1 MASPEPNLMFGQYRL
16 LRELNRGATAI
27 VYEALDTSRN
37 KRVAAKVRLLE
48 RVIFVRGR
56 LQNAHGMQI
65 VVLVGPPHVEAHRS
79 LHPGR
84 HARGHVHQS

>member
-48 RVIFVRGR
+48 RVLFA
-56 LQNAHGMQI
+56 QQ
-65 VVLVGPPHVEAHRS
+65 PPGGACRT
-79 LHPGR
+79 R
-84 HARGHVHQS
+84 TACK